1 MFEYRLAGENLQ
13 QIGNPD
19 HEVWSLST
27 LQPLAPGVLT
37 PFSYSVLAEVSSR
50 AWYQHYDDLGFEP
63 APRSRVVLQHAG
75 RPYFNLTKSAQLE
88 AEHAG
93 IRPITLQINDQP
105 VAVAAWEKPGFF
117 AGLRTGRAQKRM
129 LDQIETQLGQHA
141 AMLEKAR
148 NWYTKTGE
156 LKWSQADILQVME
169 EIERVS
175 MPSYRAYLAARRQL
189 ENGYNQLIQ
198 ICASQI
204 SFPQSLN
211 LINHAVCDVQ
221 NLVEA
226 QMVQALLDLADTFQ
240 DDDVACEWLHSS
252 TRTDAE
258 AALPA
263 PIANAYQSFM
273 HRYGHRG
280 AGEGEMSNPRWYEDP
295 TPIVSALQADTAN
308 KVRRSAVLPSNGH
321 AEKLKAIAGKEAST
335 AASLLETIRQGLL
348 LQSSALNAIA
358 YITAGTRRWALA
370 AGREAMADQRLEKP
384 TDVFFYEL
392 EEIKQMMT
400 GEWNVSAMA
409 AIRQTAADRQAAYA
423 AQLQADL
430 PSDLLVGNAQH
441 VTEAIDL
448 AAALPGT
455 EGQANGPL
463 RRTEQPRPT
472 ACNGAI
478 IGVQQL
484 DIGWAILLPIANGLV
499 AATGVPYDPTV
510 TAGRLWHT
518 PTLVGLGARYSDL
531 VDGAHTELNVDE
543 VLLEQ

>member
-1 MFEYRLAGENLQ
+1 MFEYQLAGVDVEQ
-13 QIGNPD
+13 VGASD

-37 PFSYSVLAEVSSR
+37 PFSYSVLAEVVSR

-75 RPYFNLTKSAQLE
+75 RPYFNLTRSAQLE

-93 IRPITLQINDQP
+93 IRPITLQINDQS

-117 AGLRTGRAQKRM
+117 AGMRAGRAQKRM
-129 LDQIETQLGQHA
+129 VDQIAVQLNQHA
-141 AMLEKAR
+141 AMLETSR
-148 NWYTKTGE
+148 NWYIKTGE

-189 ENGYNQLIQ
+189 ENAYNQLIQ
-198 ICASQI
+198 ICAVQLA
-204 SFPQSLN
+204 FPQSLN
-211 LINHAVCDVQ
+211 LINHAVCDVK

-226 QMVQALLDLADTFQ
+226 QMIQALLGLADTFQ
-240 DDDVACEWLHSS
+240 ENDEACEWLHGD
-252 TRTDAE
+252 TH
-258 AALPA
+258 AAPETTLPA
-263 PIANAYQSFM
+263 PLTNALETFM
-273 HRYGHRG
+273 HHYGHRG
-280 AGEGEMSNPRWYEDP
+280 AGEGEMSNPRWSEDP
-295 TPIVSALQADTAN
+295 TSILSALQAITDN

-321 AEKLKAIAGKEAST
+321 AERLKAVAGKEANT
-335 AASLLETIRQGLL
+335 AASLLETVRQGLL

-370 AGREAMADQRLEKP
+370 AGREAMTDQRLESP

-400 GEWNVSAMA
+400 GEWNVSAME

-441 VTEAIDL
+441 VTEATDL

>member
-1 MFEYRLAGENLQ
+1 MAMQ
-13 QIGNPD
+13 
-19 HEVWSLST
+19 
-27 LQPLAPGVLT
+27 
-37 PFSYSVLAEVSSR
+37 SR
-50 AWYQHYDDLGFEP
+50 
-63 APRSRVVLQHAG
+63 
-75 RPYFNLTKSAQLE
+75 
-88 AEHAG
+88 
-93 IRPITLQINDQP
+93 
-105 VAVAAWEKPGFF
+105 
-117 AGLRTGRAQKRM
+117 
-129 LDQIETQLGQHA
+129 
-141 AMLEKAR
+141 
-148 NWYTKTGE
+148 
-156 LKWSQADILQVME
+156 
-169 EIERVS
+169 
-175 MPSYRAYLAARRQL
+175 
-189 ENGYNQLIQ
+189 
-198 ICASQI
+198 
-204 SFPQSLN
+204 
-211 LINHAVCDVQ
+211 
-221 NLVEA
+221 
-226 QMVQALLDLADTFQ
+226 
-240 DDDVACEWLHSS
+240 
-252 TRTDAE
+252 
-258 AALPA
+258 
-263 PIANAYQSFM
+263 
-273 HRYGHRG
+273 
-280 AGEGEMSNPRWYEDP
+280 
-295 TPIVSALQADTAN
+295 
-308 KVRRSAVLPSNGH
+308 
-321 AEKLKAIAGKEAST
+321 LKAVAGKEANT
-335 AASLLETIRQGLL
+335 AASLLETVRQGLL

-370 AGREAMADQRLEKP
+370 AGREAMTDQRLESP

-400 GEWNVSAMA
+400 GEWNVSAME

-441 VTEAIDL
+441 VTEATDL